1 MLEKERKDRVVE
13 KVRKKTKEH
22 IVGRLIIIL
31 AGIYFFFLSFLLL
44 VIKFI

>member
-1 MLEKERKDRVVE
+1 MLEKERKDRGVE

-31 AGIYFFFLSFLLL
+31 AGIFFFLSFLLL